1 MWERKEVKTRG
12 KRQFLRNWAA
22 MIAVC
27 FLLAF
32 TGAEFSGTADF
43 ISDFNPAAMLPDDQ
57 VVIQQVSLSNW
68 ELLLE
73 WLHIDPM
80 DGTHP
85 MWAAANQNVGPLF
98 DTVTAPFS
106 AFFALLERSQFAGW
120 LDIVLAVAGMAGGV
134 WFSVWVLSALT
145 VGARRFF
152 LENRYTYRTSASPR
166 CSSRLAGGIGGT

>member
-43 ISDFNPAAMLPDDQ
+43 ISDFNPVAMLPDDQ

-85 MWAAANQNVGPLF
+85 CGLPPTRM
-98 DTVTAPFS
+98 S
-106 AFFALLERSQFAGW
+106 AH
-120 LDIVLAVAGMAGGV
+120 
-134 WFSVWVLSALT
+134 
-145 VGARRFF
+145 
-152 LENRYTYRTSASPR
+152 
-166 CSSRLAGGIGGT
+166 CSIP